1 MERIIKILVIDDE
14 EEICALTR
22 RFLEKRNFVVFT
34 ATNEEAALE
43 ITKREAP
50 NIALLDVRL
59 GSVSGMDLLPKLKD
73 INKDLKVIMVTA
85 LDDEASIKEAKS
97 LGADD
102 YIAKPFTAEYL
113 NDLIIQK
120 IGSVGIK
127 NR

>member
-43 ITKREAP
+43 IAKREAP

-113 NDLIIQK
+113 NDLIIQR
-120 IGSVGIK
+120 IGSVGIR